1 MSSSIVFVR
10 DYIALTKPRI
20 ISLLLVTALGGM
32 LMAANYQNHGL
43 PELSLVLLVL
53 VGGAL
58 AAGGAHALNHF
69 LERDIDQ
76 LMPRTSSRPVASGRI
91 SPISALIFGII
102 LNIMS
107 FAILYSMVN
116 YLSAVITLSGT
127 LFYALIYTML
137 LKRTTP
143 QNIVIG
149 GAAGSVPPVV
159 GWVAVTGSV
168 DLPAIFLF
176 AIIFLWTP
184 PHFWALALMIKDDY
198 QAANIPMLPVVAG
211 IEKTKRSIVL
221 YTLLLVVLSLV
232 FFATQSLGWFYFVSV
247 SVLGGLFVYYSVRL
261 LRESGILYAK
271 QLYIYSL
278 FYLACFFLVVVLDG
292 LIMS

>member
-20 ISLLLVTALGGM
+20 ISLLLLTALGGM
-32 LMAANYQNHGL
+32 LMAANYRDQGL
-43 PELSLVLLVL
+43 PEFSLILLVL

-76 LMPRTSSRPVASGRI
+76 LMPRTSSRPVASGRV
-91 SPISALIFGII
+91 SPTNALIFGIM
-102 LNIMS
+102 LNIIS
-107 FAILYSMVN
+107 FVVLYSMVN

-159 GWVAVTGSV
+159 GWVAVTGSI

-176 AIIFLWTP
+176 AIIFFWTP
-184 PHFWALALMIKDDY
+184 PHFWALALMI
-198 QAANIPMLPVVAG
+198 
-211 IEKTKRSIVL
+211 
-221 YTLLLVVLSLV
+221 
-232 FFATQSLGWFYFVSV
+232 
-247 SVLGGLFVYYSVRL
+247 
-261 LRESGILYAK
+261 
-271 QLYIYSL
+271 
-278 FYLACFFLVVVLDG
+278 
-292 LIMS
+292 

>member
-1 MSSSIVFVR
+1 MNSSIVFVR

-20 ISLLLVTALGGM
+20 ISLLLITALGGM
-32 LMAANYQNHGL
+32 LMAANYHDQGL
-43 PELSLVLLVL
+43 PEFSLVLLVL
-53 VGGAL
+53 VAGAL
-58 AAGGAHALNHF
+58 AAGGAHALNNF

-76 LMPRTSSRPVASGRI
+76 LMPRTSSRPVASGRV

-102 LNIMS
+102 LNTIS

-127 LFYALIYTML
+127 LFYVLIYTML

-176 AIIFLWTP
+176 AIIFFWTP

-211 IEKTKRSIVL
+211 VEKTKRSIVL
-221 YTLLLVVLSLV
+221 YTLILVVLSLM
-232 FFATQSLGWFYFVSV
+232 FFATQALGWFYFVSV
-247 SVLGGLFVYYSVRL
+247 SLLGGLFVYYSVRL

-271 QLYIYSL
+271 RLYIYSL
-278 FYLACFFLVVVLDG
+278 LYLACFFLVVVLDG
-292 LIMS
+292 LIMP